1 MTGNEHIRSRTGD
14 TNHINEG
21 SPVAEVGMYFRLSAR
36 TKHDL
41 PIVNHTWTRDVE
53 AQTVDMGAPPSFVM
67 YEVPDLMALFWSFV
81 GSTIVWCIRWAIW
94 YLQRIVG

>member
-1 MTGNEHIRSRTGD
+1 MTGNEHIRSGTGD

-21 SPVAEVGMYFRLSAR
+21 SPVGEVGMYFHLSAR
-36 TKHDL
+36 TKLDL
-41 PIVNHTWTRDVE
+41 PIVNHARTRDVE

>member
-1 MTGNEHIRSRTGD
+1 MIGNEYIRSGTDD
-14 TNHINEG
+14 TNRINEG
-21 SPVAEVGMYFRLSAR
+21 SPVGEVGMYFHLSTR

-41 PIVNHTWTRDVE
+41 PIVNHPRTRDME
-53 AQTVDMGAPPSFVM
+53 AQTVDTGAPPSFIM

-94 YLQRIVG
+94 YLQHFVG